1 MSSNNIPHFNLYIMA
16 LFDTYIIIV
25 AAGSGSRFGA
35 EIPKQFC
42 LLAGIPVVIHAISRL
57 RNAIPDAKLII
68 VISKDEKDRWDNIC
82 NSYQIESPI
91 VAFGGETRWESVKNG
106 LAAIPADAKPNSVV
120 LIHDGAR
127 PLVDT
132 ATVKRV
138 CGATINT
145 DGAIPAIAVNDSLRK
160 LGKDGISSEP
170 VDRGDFRAVQTPQG
184 FKLWSLREAY
194 SLPYEKNFTD
204 DASVMAAAGFE
215 NIFLVQG
222 SPNNIKITNPRDLA
236 IAEAILFLE

>member
-1 MSSNNIPHFNLYIMA
+1 MA

-25 AAGSGSRFGA
+25 AAGSGTRFGA

-42 LLAGIPVVIHAISRL
+42 LLAGIPVVVHAISRL

-68 VISKDEKDRWDNIC
+68 VISKEEKERWDDIC
-82 NSYQIESPI
+82 KSYEIESPI
-91 VAFGGETRWESVKNG
+91 VTFGGDTRWESVKNG
-106 LAAIPADAKPNSVV
+106 LAAIPADAKPNSIV

-160 LGKDGISSEP
+160 LGNDGVSSEP
-170 VDRGDFRAVQTPQG
+170 VDRSDFRAVQTPQG

-194 SLPYEKNFTD
+194 ALPYEKNFTD

-222 SPNNIKITNPRDLA
+222 NHNNIKITNPRDLA
-236 IAEAILFLE
+236 IAEAILSME

>member
-1 MSSNNIPHFNLYIMA
+1 MA
-16 LFDTYIIIV
+16 LFDTYIIVV
-25 AAGSGSRFGA
+25 AAGSGSRFGS
-35 EIPKQFC
+35 ETPKQFC

-57 RNAIPDAKLII
+57 RNAIPDAKVII
-68 VISKDEKDRWDNIC
+68 VISKEEKERWDEIC
-82 NSYQIESPI
+82 KTYDFDTPI

-106 LAAIPADAKPNSVV
+106 LAAIPPEAKPNSVV

-127 PLVDT
+127 PLIDT

-138 CGATINT
+138 SGATINT

-160 LGKDGISSEP
+160 LGEDGVSSEP
-170 VDRGDFRAVQTPQG
+170 VDRTDFRAVQTPQG

-194 SLPYEKNFTD
+194 NLPYDKAFTD

-222 SPNNIKITNPRDLA
+222 NHNNIKITNPRDLA
-236 IAEAILFLE
+236 IAEAILSME